1 MSIPILTCELKM
13 RLLSLLTCLSL
24 TALAPAAYAQD
35 PSGEATD
42 EDIDPVI
49 DPVVVVPLGEAPAA
63 PTSIWDH
70 IEGGRAEPITPEEE
84 VASKELAEERFAE
97 QAALTAEAIFHL
109 PDLGLYLNPFQALE
123 VDPLH
128 LDKLAPGE
136 FDIPIVTNAHVER
149 WMRYFLGSGRKWFGK
164 WLSRK
169 PAFEPMIYA
178 EMERQKLPKD
188 LIYVSMVESGFS
200 VNARSWAEA
209 VGLWQFI
216 SPTAKGYG
224 LRVDYWVD
232 DRRDPEL
239 ATAAAAALLKDLK
252 SHFGDWYLA
261 WAGYNCAPSR
271 ISKAAKTHN
280 TRNFWVLYET
290 GSIPEE
296 TRNYVPKVLAAAIIG
311 KHPERYGFTG
321 IKGDAPPKYDTAI
334 VDGAYG
340 MDVLAKC
347 AGVSQ
352 EELQALNPSILRG
365 ATPPDSKHGLRIPVG
380 SKERFVEALAKV
392 PESDRLTFQKHTVAK
407 GETMSKI
414 AARYGVSTDALASYN
429 RISNPNMVAVG
440 TVLLIPRSGTS
451 APPPEALTASA
462 SKSSSS
468 KPSTTK
474 STTTTSKPTARTHT
488 VAKGETLSTIADR
501 YDVSTSDLQDWNNLK
516 SANNI
521 QAGQK
526 LTVMTSGS
534 ASSSSTAKAAAPKAP
549 TTYTVKKGDTLSD
562 IAERHDVSVSSLVSA
577 NGLKSAS
584 AIYPG
589 QVLKLSGSGAAAKP
603 VETVQW
609 KTYTV
614 KKGDSLGAIASA
626 HGVTVTELKSW
637 NNLKS
642 STIQPGQKLKV
653 QVD

>member
-1 MSIPILTCELKM
+1 M

-24 TALAPAAYAQD
+24 SALAPVAYAQD
-35 PSGEATD
+35 PSGEVEAD
-42 EDIDPVI
+42 EEDITPVI
-49 DPVVVVPLGEAPAA
+49 TPLAEAPAA

-70 IEGGRAEPITPEEE
+70 IEDGRAVPLTPEEE

-136 FDIPIVTNAHVER
+136 FDIPVVTNAHVER

-311 KHPERYGFTG
+311 KHPERYGFTN
-321 IKGDAPPKYDTAI
+321 IKGDAPPQYDT
-334 VDGAYG
+334 VVVEGAYG

-352 EELQALNPSILRG
+352 EALQALNPSILRG
-365 ATPPDSKHGLRIPVG
+365 ATPPDSKHALRVPVG
-380 SKERFVEALAKV
+380 AAERFKEALAQV
-392 PESDRLTFQKHTVAK
+392 PESERLTFQKHTVAK

-414 AARYGVSTDALASYN
+414 AARYGVSTSALASYN
-429 RISNPNMVAVG
+429 RISNPNMVSVG
-440 TVLLIPRSGTS
+440 TVLLIPRSGTT
-451 APPPEALTASA
+451 APPPEALTSSA
-462 SKSSSS
+462 TKSSSSS
-468 KPSTTK
+468 KPSTSK
-474 STTTTSKPTARTHT
+474 STTTTTASKPTSRTHT

-501 YDVSTSDLQDWNNLK
+501 YDVTTADLQAWNNLK

-526 LTVMTSGS
+526 LTVMTSGGTTGTASKPS
-534 ASSSSTAKAAAPKAP
+534 APAAA

-562 IAERHDVSVSSLVSA
+562 IAERYGVSVSSLVSA
-577 NGLKSAS
+577 NNLKSAS

-589 QVLKLSGSGAAAKP
+589 QVLKLSGGSAAKP
-603 VETVQW
+603 AETAQW

-626 HGVTVTELKSW
+626 HGCTVTELKSW